1 MALSHYSRYR
11 KWVVSLQVS
20 GPPGL
25 VEHVCGDKED
35 ENSQGELAG
44 LLKEIGYKMEQVYK
58 F

>member
-35 ENSQGELAG
+35 GDSQGEVIIISMYSVLYP
-44 LLKEIGYKMEQVYK
+44 L
-58 F
+58 

>member
-1 MALSHYSRYR
+1 MALSQYSRYR

-35 ENSQGELAG
+35 GDSQGEVIIISMYSVLYP
-44 LLKEIGYKMEQVYK
+44 L
-58 F
+58 